1 MKLILVNQRYGHTRT
16 IVIRGWMKGL
26 LSVCLLGAPLALAC
40 LGYELAVA
48 DSSPNAVHSQN
59 RVAADEF
66 IQSHENA
73 CADCLAYVLFDDNIE
88 GAGNYPCY
96 ADLCSAALLAV
107 QPEAAAVLPAQHQE
121 SPSAPQA
128 VYSHGRLI
136 DPARYAC
143 VTRHQDC
150 SGRNRFS

>member
-48 DSSPNAVHSQN
+48 DANPNTVLSQN

-66 IQSHENA
+66 IQSHGDA
-73 CADCLAYVLFDDNIE
+73 CPDCMAYVLFDDDIE
-88 GAGNYPCY
+88 QAGNHPCFN
-96 ADLCSAALLAV
+96 DLCTPLALSAQAGLHLASIAWAPAYSATTLAL
-107 QPEAAAVLPAQHQE
+107 
-121 SPSAPQA
+121 
-128 VYSHGRLI
+128 YSHGRPI
-136 DPARYAC
+136 DPARYSHTAL
-143 VTRHQDC
+143 H
-150 SGRNRFS
+150 